1 MAAQPP
7 QTVRDLRRANRA
19 VLLRR
24 LWFHGPLARQDLIH
38 HTRLSPGAVSTV
50 TGELI
55 EDGLLV
61 EAGTLGSDGGRP
73 RVLLRVDPSAR
84 QVIGVDIGETRV
96 RVELYDLDLT
106 ERARVEVALTPG
118 QHDPAAALAALADG
132 LRTVTAQATAPL
144 LGLGIGVPG
153 VVEHGP
159 ETLVH
164 GQTTGW
170 RAVPLARLIGEFTE
184 LPVHID
190 NGATTMG
197 QAELWFGAG
206 RGARTAVIALLG
218 SGIGASLVLDGAP
231 YRGVGGSAG
240 EWGHTTVQA
249 GGRACRCGALGCLEA
264 YVGATALVERY
275 HELGGRD
282 SGDGEEATLAAVLA
296 AASPSSTA
304 DVTSVSAAQKVLEE
318 AGEYL
323 GIGLGNLINLV
334 NPELIVLGGWAGL
347 LLGGELLPH
356 IQQAAARHAL
366 RHPFSQAR
374 IVLGELGPDAVAR
387 GAATL
392 PVERFLSR
400 GGVG

>member
-1 MAAQPP
+1 MPAQPP
-7 QTVRDLRRANRA
+7 QTVRDLRRGNRA

-24 LWFHGPLARQDLIH
+24 LWFHGPLARQDLIQS
-38 HTRLSPGAVSTV
+38 TRLSPGAVSTV

-61 EAGTLGSDGGRP
+61 EAGTLGSEGGRP
-73 RVLLRVDPSAR
+73 KVLLRVDPNAR
-84 QVIGVDIGETRV
+84 QVIGVEIGETRV

-106 ERARVEVALTPG
+106 ERARVELVLT
-118 QHDPAAALAALADG
+118 QDRHDPAAALAALDQG
-132 LRTVTAQATAPL
+132 LRTVLAQATAPV
-144 LGLGIGVPG
+144 LGIGVGVPG
-153 VVEHGP
+153 VVEHRDGG
-159 ETLVH
+159 TLLVH
-164 GQTTGW
+164 GQTAGW
-170 RAVPLARLIGEFTE
+170 DGVPLAAMIGELTE
-184 LPVHID
+184 LPVQID

-218 SGIGASLVLDGAP
+218 SGVGASLVLDGAP

-249 GGRACRCGALGCLEA
+249 GGRRCRCGALGCLEA
-264 YVGATALVERY
+264 YVGASALVERFR
-275 HELGGRD
+275 ELGDLAGLTAPV
-282 SGDGEEATLAAVLA
+282 GEEEALAAMLA
-296 AASPSSTA
+296 ACA
-304 DVTSVSAAQKVLEE
+304 DGGAGAKLLAE

-334 NPELIVLGGWAGL
+334 NPELIVLGGWAGR
-347 LLGGELLPH
+347 LLGAQMLPA
-356 IQQAAARHAL
+356 IREAAGRHAL
-366 RHPFSQAR
+366 RHPFDKTR
-374 IVLGELGPDAVAR
+374 IVLGELGPDAVAL

-392 PVERFLSR
+392 PVERFLAG

>member
-7 QTVRDLRRANRA
+7 QTVRDLRRGNRA

-24 LWFHGPLARQDLIH
+24 LWFHGPLARQDLIQS
-38 HTRLSPGAVSTV
+38 TRLSPGAVSTV

-61 EAGTLGSDGGRP
+61 EAGTLGSEGGRP
-73 RVLLRVDPSAR
+73 KVLLKVDPGAR
-84 QVIGVDIGETRV
+84 QVIGVEIGETRV
-96 RVELYDLDLT
+96 RVELYDLDLN
-106 ERARVEVALTPG
+106 ERARVETVLTEG
-118 QHDPAAALAALADG
+118 RHDPEVALAALDQG
-132 LRTVTAQATAPL
+132 LRTVLAQAAAPV
-144 LGLGIGVPG
+144 LGIGVGVPG
-153 VVEHGP
+153 VVEHGADP
-159 ETLVH
+159 AGRTLVH

-170 RAVPLARLIGEFTE
+170 RGVPLAELIGELTD
-184 LPVHID
+184 LPVLID

-249 GGRACRCGALGCLEA
+249 GGRRCRCGALGCLEA

-275 HELGGRD
+275 RELGGVAAEL
-282 SGDGEEATLAAVLA
+282 GEEEALAALLA
-296 AASPSSTA
+296 AA
-304 DVTSVSAAQKVLEE
+304 AAEDGPAAKLLAE

-334 NPELIVLGGWAGL
+334 NPELIVLGGWAGR
-347 LLGGELLPH
+347 LLGVQILPA
-356 IQQAAARHAL
+356 IRGAAGRHAL
-366 RHPFSQAR
+366 RHPFDKAR

-392 PVERFLSR
+392 PVERFLAS

>member
-1 MAAQPP
+1 MAVQPP
-7 QTVRDLRRANRA
+7 QTVRDLRRANRG

-24 LWFHGPLARQDLIH
+24 LWFHGPLARQDLINE
-38 HTRLSPGAVSTV
+38 TRLSPGAVSTV

-61 EAGTLGSDGGRP
+61 EAGTLGSEGGRP
-73 RVLLRVDPSAR
+73 RVLLRVDPGAR
-84 QVIGVDIGETRV
+84 QVVGVDIGETRV
-96 RVELYDLDLT
+96 RVELFDLDLT
-106 ERARVEVALTPG
+106 ERARVEVPLTPG
-118 QHDPAAALAALADG
+118 QHDPAATLAALAEG
-132 LRTVTAQATAPL
+132 LAVVSAQATAPL

-153 VVEHGP
+153 VVEHGA

-170 RAVPLARLIGEFTE
+170 RAVPLVRLIGEFTE
-184 LPVHID
+184 LPVLID

-218 SGIGASLVLDGAP
+218 SGVGAALVLDGAP

-249 GGRACRCGALGCLEA
+249 GGRACRCGSSGCLEA
-264 YVGATALVERY
+264 YVGAGALVDRY
-275 HELGGRD
+275 RELGGLEPAV
-282 SGDGEEATLAAVLA
+282 GEEAALAAMLDDPA
-296 AASPSSTA
+296 AP
-304 DVTSVSAAQKVLEE
+304 AARKTLDE
-318 AGEYL
+318 AAEYL

-347 LLGGELLPH
+347 LLGAEMLPR
-356 IQQAAARHAL
+356 IREAAARHAL

-374 IVLGELGPDAVAR
+374 IVLGELGSDAVAR

-392 PVERFLSR
+392 WVERFLSG